1 MPCTSTKCDPEGSH
15 YEEKISKIVAGLVPR
30 GMTSLEMSTDFK
42 KLLNGKQ
49 FILGSSSPRRAEL
62 LRKAGI
68 NFEVVVPENIN
79 EEQVSADPVSHVLGL
94 SRKKAESVAKRVED
108 SIILGADTIVVL
120 DGEILGK
127 PKDSDEAFKML
138 KKLSGMEHKVYTGI
152 SLVDKDKGRVLSGY
166 QLTKVKFNQLKD
178 KEIKGY
184 IDTGE
189 PLDKAGAYGIQGMGN
204 FLVEKIE
211 GDLDNVIGLPLRKL
225 EELLIK
231 IGN

>member
-1 MPCTSTKCDPEGSH
+1 MKSE
-15 YEEKISKIVAGLVPR
+15 L
-30 GMTSLEMSTDFK
+30 K
-42 KLLNGKQ
+42 KLLNGKR
-49 FILGSSSPRRAEL
+49 FILASTSPRRTEL
-62 LRKAGI
+62 LRKEGI

-79 EEQVSADPVSHVLGL
+79 EEQVSADPASHVLEL
-94 SRKKAESVAKRVED
+94 SKKKAENVAKKVRD

-138 KKLSGMEHKVYTGI
+138 KKLSGKEHEVYTGI
-152 SLVDKDKGRVLSGY
+152 SLVNKEKGKVLSGY

-178 KEIKGY
+178 EEIKDY

-231 IGN
+231 IIN

>member
-1 MPCTSTKCDPEGSH
+1 
-15 YEEKISKIVAGLVPR
+15 
-30 GMTSLEMSTDFK
+30 MSSDLT
-42 KLLNGKQ
+42 KLLNGKK
-49 FILGSSSPRRAEL
+49 FVLGSSSPRRAEL

-68 NFEVVVPENIN
+68 SFEVVVPENIN
-79 EEQVSADPVSHVLGL
+79 EEQISADPVSHVLEL
-94 SRKKAESVAKRVED
+94 SRKKAENVAKKVRD

-178 KEIKGY
+178 KEIKDY

-231 IGN
+231 IRN

>member
-1 MPCTSTKCDPEGSH
+1 MNSE
-15 YEEKISKIVAGLVPR
+15 L
-30 GMTSLEMSTDFK
+30 K
-42 KLLNGKQ
+42 KLLNGKN
-49 FILGSSSPRRAEL
+49 FVLGSSSPRRAEL

-68 NFEVVVPENIN
+68 DFEVVFPENIN
-79 EEQVSADPVSHVLGL
+79 EEQISADPVSHVLEL
-94 SRKKAESVAKRVED
+94 SRNKAESVAKKVRD

-120 DGEILGK
+120 NGEILGK
-127 PKDSDEAFKML
+127 PRDSEEAFKML
-138 KKLSGMEHKVYTGI
+138 KKLSGMQHKVYTAI
-152 SLVDKDKGRVLSGY
+152 SLVDKERGKTLSGY

-178 KEIKGY
+178 KEIKDY

-225 EELLIK
+225 EELLKK
-231 IGN
+231 IRN

>member
-1 MPCTSTKCDPEGSH
+1 
-15 YEEKISKIVAGLVPR
+15 
-30 GMTSLEMSTDFK
+30 MSTDFK
-42 KLLNGKQ
+42 KLLNGKK

-79 EEQVSADPVSHVLGL
+79 EEQVSADPVSHVLEL
-94 SRKKAESVAKRVED
+94 SRKKAENVAKKVRG

-166 QLTKVKFNQLKD
+166 QLTKVKFNQLRD
-178 KEIKGY
+178 KEIKDY

-231 IGN
+231 IRN

>member
-1 MPCTSTKCDPEGSH
+1 MKSE
-15 YEEKISKIVAGLVPR
+15 L
-30 GMTSLEMSTDFK
+30 K
-42 KLLNGKQ
+42 KLLNGKR
-49 FILGSSSPRRAEL
+49 FILASTSPRRAEL
-62 LRKAGI
+62 LRKEGI

-79 EEQVSADPVSHVLGL
+79 EEQVSADPASHVLEL
-94 SRKKAESVAKRVED
+94 SKKKAENVAKKVRD

-138 KKLSGMEHKVYTGI
+138 KKLSGKEHEVYTGI
-152 SLVDKDKGRVLSGY
+152 SLVNKEKGKVLSGY

-178 KEIKGY
+178 EEIKDY

-231 IGN
+231 IRN

>member
-1 MPCTSTKCDPEGSH
+1 
-15 YEEKISKIVAGLVPR
+15 
-30 GMTSLEMSTDFK
+30 MSSDLT
-42 KLLNGKQ
+42 KLLNGKK
-49 FILGSSSPRRAEL
+49 FVLGSSSPRRAEL

-79 EEQVSADPVSHVLGL
+79 EEQISADPVSHVLGL
-94 SRKKAESVAKRVED
+94 SRKKAESVAKRVKD

-138 KKLSGMEHKVYTGI
+138 KKLSGMEHEVYTGI
-152 SLVDKDKGRVLSGY
+152 SLVDKDKGRVISGY

-178 KEIKGY
+178 KEIKDY

-189 PLDKAGAYGIQGMGN
+189 SLDKAGAYGIQGMGN

-231 IGN
+231 IRN

>member
-1 MPCTSTKCDPEGSH
+1 
-15 YEEKISKIVAGLVPR
+15 
-30 GMTSLEMSTDFK
+30 MSSDLT
-42 KLLNGKQ
+42 KLLNGKK
-49 FILGSSSPRRAEL
+49 FVLGSSSPRRAEL
-62 LRKAGI
+62 LRKAGV

-79 EEQVSADPVSHVLGL
+79 EEQISADPVSHVLEL
-94 SRKKAESVAKRVED
+94 SRKKAENVAKKVRD

-138 KKLSGMEHKVYTGI
+138 KKLSGMEHEVYTGI

-178 KEIKGY
+178 KEIKDY

-189 PLDKAGAYGIQGMGN
+189 SLDKAGAYGIQGMGN

-231 IGN
+231 IRN

>member
-1 MPCTSTKCDPEGSH
+1 M
-15 YEEKISKIVAGLVPR
+15 
-30 GMTSLEMSTDFK
+30 
-42 KLLNGKQ
+42 
-49 FILGSSSPRRAEL
+49 
-62 LRKAGI
+62 RKAGI
-68 NFEVVVPENIN
+68 NFVVVVPENIN
-79 EEQVSADPVSHVLGL
+79 EEQVSSDPVSHVLEL
-94 SRKKAESVAKRVED
+94 SRKKAENVAKKVRD

-120 DGEILGK
+120 NGEILGK
-127 PKDSDEAFKML
+127 PKDSEEAFKML
-138 KKLSGMEHKVYTGI
+138 KKLSGKEHKVYTGI
-152 SLVDKDKGRVLSGY
+152 SLVDKKEGKTLSGY

-178 KEIKGY
+178 KEIKDY

-231 IGN
+231 IRN